1 MRYPLSFPLS
11 PGKEK
16 LETIDLMRITEMNGT
31 TYRVLID
38 GRAGEKQDILRVRAE
53 LARFFKTSTPAM
65 DKLT

>member
-1 MRYPLSFPLS
+1 
-11 PGKEK
+11 
-16 LETIDLMRITEMNGT
+16 MNGT